1 VVQVRRERCVVAA
14 GASPTTANIVPAH
27 GVQRRTASISTAA
40 VEAARWCG
48 RAGRFA
54 NLGFIAQ
61 PADGGVACAA
71 ESQTL
76 MSLNDVVS
84 APAGADDCEAGG
96 AGLVAEVEADA
107 PFLPRAVR
115 GEHPLEPGRP
125 DRLQDPSAAP
135 PQAAVH
141 GLRVVPHLV
150 VGHIELAGHE
160 FAFGL

>member
-1 VVQVRRERCVVAA
+1 MPSV
-14 GASPTTANIVPAH
+14 TAM
-27 GVQRRTASISTAA
+27 GS
-40 VEAARWCG
+40 
-48 RAGRFA
+48 
-54 NLGFIAQ
+54 Q
-61 PADGGVACAA
+61 P
-71 ESQTL
+71 L

-84 APAGADDCEAGG
+84 APACADDSEAGG

-115 GEHPLEPGRP
+115 REHSLEPGRP